1 MVGGSEAFIE
11 TLIRLKSS
19 DSRMWMWPSA
29 ALTMAVTTS
38 SIGGRTPAPSLGR
51 PGSDP
56 ALTPIRIGI
65 SRSLARDANDATP
78 RVFEAGDL
86 VECRFDIARVR
97 LRHRLHHDRRGASDD
112 NVADANR
119 NRLTAGFHASSQQLV
134 ICPQTDQPKQESEP
148 DVVDD
153 LLTGGIDR
161 PAADQFQHQE
171 GGASTIQCGER
182 RDVAHPP
189 AAGR

>member
-1 MVGGSEAFIE
+1 MVSPMPSSSRTPIPTALFTAPVRGGPASVTPRCSGYSILSAIARLAAIMVGGSEAFIE

-112 NVADANR
+112 NVADAN
-119 NRLTAGFHASSQQLV
+119 
-134 ICPQTDQPKQESEP
+134 
-148 DVVDD
+148 
-153 LLTGGIDR
+153 
-161 PAADQFQHQE
+161 
-171 GGASTIQCGER
+171 
-182 RDVAHPP
+182 
-189 AAGR
+189 